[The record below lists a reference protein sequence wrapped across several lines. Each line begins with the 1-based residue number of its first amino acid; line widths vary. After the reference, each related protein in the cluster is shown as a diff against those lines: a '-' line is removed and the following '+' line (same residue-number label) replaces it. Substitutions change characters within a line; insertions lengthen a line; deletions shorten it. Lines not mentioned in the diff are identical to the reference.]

1 MIVAGIDIGSL
12 SAKSVILNEH
22 TLLSWQVIPTMP
34 DSVESAYSVMEKNLA
49 REGLTLKDLDN
60 VVATGYGRVNV
71 PFANSTMT
79 EISCH
84 ARGTQWFFPAVRTIL
99 DMGGQD
105 CKVIKCDQNG
115 RVVEFVMNDK
125 CAAGTG
131 RYLERIAKILSIP
144 LPDIGDKSFEAVE
157 QPAVIRSFCTVFAE
171 NDVIL
176 LARQGVHI
184 NDILAGACE
193 AITRRICNLIDKV
206 GFEEPFSIS
215 GGIAK
220 NKGIVRRLER
230 DLRTIARV
238 SPEPQIIG
246 ALGAACFAKDKKER
260 AERQA
265 EEI

>member
-22 TLLSWQVIPTMP
+22 NLFSWEVIPTIP
-34 DSVESAYSVMEKNLA
+34 DSVESAYNVMEKTL
-49 REGLTLKDLDN
+49 EKEKLTLKDLDC

-71 PFANSTMT
+71 PFANATRT

-84 ARGTQWFFPAVRTIL
+84 ARGTQWFFPNVRTIL

-115 RVVEFVMNDK
+115 RIKDFVMNDK

-131 RYLERIAKILSIP
+131 RYLERIAKILSVS
-144 LPDIGDKSFEAVE
+144 LPDIGNKSFQIVE
-157 QPAVIRSFCTVFAE
+157 QPAVIRSFCAVFAE

-176 LARQGVHI
+176 LARKGVHI

-193 AITRRICNLIDKV
+193 AITRRIFNLIDKI

-220 NKGIVRRLER
+220 NIGIVRRLER
-230 DLRTIARV
+230 DLRTLANV
-238 SPEPQIIG
+238 SFEPQIIG
-246 ALGAACFAKDKKER
+246 ALGAACFAKDRIEQVER
-260 AERQA
+260 
-265 EEI
+265 